1 MTCDCCNIARGF
13 AQYREFSPACKWCG
27 ARYLKAVKTVAS
39 GQALEKWR
47 LHILDTWEKAGHSR
61 AELAQLAKPAGVPLE
76 PEKRGR

>member
-1 MTCDCCNIARGF
+1 MTDILNRVELHNPDQAR
-13 AQYREFSPACKWCG
+13 AV
-27 ARYLKAVKTVAS
+27 LKSHTLPWV
-39 GQALEKWR
+39 GQQLEKWR